1 MAGNDDANHVTD
13 VHHRRGFSESRGTLR
28 WVVVC
33 ARVIFRSFS
42 TYTLENDSGSDEVL
56 ISGGD
61 ELQLPR
67 EEEDQHVCECVCFT
81 GDVTHRLTS
90 R

>member
-1 MAGNDDANHVTD
+1 MFIIAAVFRNLAERYFGWLCV
-13 VHHRRGFSESRGTLR
+13 R
-28 WVVVC
+28 

-61 ELQLPR
+61 ELQLPQ
-67 EEEDQHVCECVCFT
+67 EEEDQHVCVCL
-81 GDVTHRLTS
+81 R
-90 R
+90 